1 MLGVALDEQ
10 HETDYKETQEG
21 IPFIVDKDLIE
32 MYKGFD
38 IDFTTNWFSRALWF
52 SQAQDEFLVAN
63 VIIRRF
69 LL

>member
-1 MLGVALDEQ
+1 VLGVALDEQ

-38 IDFTTNWFSRALWF
+38 IDFATNWFSKGFVVQPSSGRV
-52 SQAQDEFLVAN
+52 SGC
-63 VIIRRF
+63 
-69 LL
+69 